1 MALSEE
7 EIRRLFRIRR
17 TVMQMLRD
25 RGYLVGEFEINMDM
39 NDLLRKYGENMK
51 REDLL
56 ISKAKT
62 NDSSDQIY
70 VFFPEEPKVGVK
82 TLKTYTERM
91 KSENVFR
98 AVLVVREN
106 LTPFARTCMSEIA
119 TKFHLEVFQVIT
131 VLAMFGLHILF
142 SNSHGRSFLGA
153 GPPPPPNFS
162 TRSVMNSNIPSY
174 RNFRWNWEK
183 STTQAS
189 AMLIVIK

>member
-62 NDSSDQIY
+62 NDSSDQVNNNIIY
-70 VFFPEEPKVGVK
+70 
-82 TLKTYTERM
+82 LW
-91 KSENVFR
+91 ENHQND
-98 AVLVVREN
+98 L
-106 LTPFARTCMSEIA
+106 
-119 TKFHLEVFQVIT
+119 
-131 VLAMFGLHILF
+131 
-142 SNSHGRSFLGA
+142 
-153 GPPPPPNFS
+153 
-162 TRSVMNSNIPSY
+162 
-174 RNFRWNWEK
+174 
-183 STTQAS
+183 
-189 AMLIVIK
+189 